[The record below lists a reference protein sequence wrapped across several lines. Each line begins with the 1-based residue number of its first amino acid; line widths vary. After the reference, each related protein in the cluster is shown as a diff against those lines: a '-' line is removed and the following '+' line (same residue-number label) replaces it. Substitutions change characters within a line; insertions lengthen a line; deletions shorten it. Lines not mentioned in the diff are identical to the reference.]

1 MNEEERYKEAKKRV
15 EELKGFYTHLG
26 IYLIF
31 AAAAVIFRL
40 ATGATGWFFWPLLVW
55 GVGLAIHAMTIF
67 VTEGRLGRAWE
78 ERKLREYMGQDG
90 EGATPT
96 PPTP

>member
-1 MNEEERYKEAKKRV
+1 MNEEERYQEAKKRV

-31 AAAAVIFRL
+31 AAGAILFWVM
-40 ATGATGWFFWPLLVW
+40 TGARGWFYWPLLFW
-55 GVGLAIHAMTIF
+55 GIGLAIHALTIF

-78 ERKLREYMGQDG
+78 ERKLRELMEQDG
-90 EGATPT
+90 KGTTPA
-96 PPTP
+96 PPA